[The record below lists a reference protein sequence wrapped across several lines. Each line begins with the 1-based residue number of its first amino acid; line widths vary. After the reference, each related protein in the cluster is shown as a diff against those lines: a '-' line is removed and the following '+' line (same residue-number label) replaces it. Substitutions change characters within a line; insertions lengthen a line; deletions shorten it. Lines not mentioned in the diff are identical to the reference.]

1 MEEKKHIYD
10 INEARIRV
18 HNYCAYQERCQKEV
32 REKLISWGMIELVVD
47 TLMVEL
53 IQGNFLN
60 EERFSIAFARG
71 KFRFKHWGKYKIKQE
86 LWRRDISEYCINKAM
101 LEIDGLGYKD
111 EIKLLADK
119 YLSKQKESHP
129 YLLKRK
135 TANYLIR
142 KGFESAL
149 VWDVLNTED

>member
-1 MEEKKHIYD
+1 
-10 INEARIRV
+10 
-18 HNYCAYQERCQKEV
+18 
-32 REKLISWGMIELVVD
+32 
-47 TLMVEL
+47 
-53 IQGNFLN
+53 
-60 EERFSIAFARG
+60 
-71 KFRFKHWGKYKIKQE
+71 
-86 LWRRDISEYCINKAM
+86 M

-111 EIKLLADK
+111 EIKLLAEK
-119 YLSKQKESHP
+119 YLSKQKENHP